1 MVPELVEQGI
11 PSGHAEAK
19 PLVLEPVEMGIFAD
33 TQLGGFYFEVALEL
47 RLEVVPGMRLEAGP
61 SQVAPSQVAPSQVAP
76 SQVVPSQVESHWVA
90 STCPW

>member
-19 PLVLEPVEMGIFAD
+19 PLVLEPVEMGIFAG
-33 TQLGGFYFEVALEL
+33 TQLGGLYFEVELEL

-61 SQVAPSQVAPSQVAP
+61 LRADSSLVVGSLRVGPSRVAL
-76 SQVVPSQVESHWVA
+76 
-90 STCPW
+90 